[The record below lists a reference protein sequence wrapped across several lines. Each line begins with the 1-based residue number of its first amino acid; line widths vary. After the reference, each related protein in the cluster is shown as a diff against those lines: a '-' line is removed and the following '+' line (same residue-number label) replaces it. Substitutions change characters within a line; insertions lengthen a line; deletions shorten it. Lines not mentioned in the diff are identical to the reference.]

1 MVERPRSD
9 GCARRV
15 AALVVGAALAA
26 AGCGATTGATT
37 AGVSSTSGPSTGTP
51 TVAQSQTFSLEQQF
65 VAVVKDTQP
74 EVVQIQTDSGLG
86 SGVIFDTEGHIV
98 TNAHVTGS
106 ASQLLVTLA
115 DGRRFTAQLVG
126 AYAPDDLAVVTI
138 GPGHGI
144 KPARFADSSKLAV
157 GEIVLAEG
165 NPLGLQSSV
174 TDGIISALGR
184 SVSEGQGIVLPNSIQ
199 TSAPINPGNSGGAL
213 INLRG
218 EVIGIPT
225 LAAANPQL
233 GSAAAGIGFAIPS
246 NIVTDIASQI
256 VRSGRVVNSHRAALG
271 VSLADSSAR
280 PGALIVALQQD
291 GPAAKAGIAIGD
303 LIEKVDNQ
311 QIADASALAETLA
324 NHRPG
329 EKLTVVVL
337 GVDGSSRTATVT
349 LGQLPG
355 T

>member
-1 MVERPRSD
+1 MVKRPGSNR
-9 GCARRV
+9 CARRA
-15 AALVVGAALAA
+15 AALVVGVALAA
-26 AGCGATTGATT
+26 TGCGGAAGTTT
-37 AGVSSTSGPSTGTP
+37 AGDRSASGGTTGTP
-51 TVAQSQTFSLEQQF
+51 TVAQAQIVTLQQQF
-65 VAVVKDTQP
+65 IAVVKDTQP

-98 TNAHVTGS
+98 TNAHVIGS

-144 KPARFADSSKLAV
+144 KPARFANSSKLAV

-174 TDGIISALGR
+174 TDGIVSALGR

-213 INLRG
+213 VNLQG
-218 EVIGIPT
+218 EVVGIPT
-225 LAAANPQL
+225 LAAANPQF
-233 GSAAAGIGFAIPS
+233 GTAAAGIGFAIPS

-291 GPAAKAGIAIGD
+291 GPAAKAGIAVGD

-324 NHRPG
+324 KHRPG
-329 EKLTVVVL
+329 DKVTVLVL
-337 GVDGSSRTATVT
+337 GVDGSSRTTAVT